1 MIEVDISNVWG
12 EMALPD
18 LLAMEKEVF
27 DAHRK
32 LTENAGEECAV
43 PGWLQLPVREETE
56 EIVRI
61 RKCADRIRCDSEIC
75 VVVGTCEGC
84 PGARGAME
92 LLQGANRNLTQ
103 GNGNPRIFFAGNSL
117 STRQWNELMQ
127 LLERKD
133 FSVIVVSKSGTTPES
148 AIALRGLRWML
159 ERKYGTEEAN
169 GRIYA
174 VTDPEEGA
182 LRQMAEEAGWECFAI
197 ASDVEER
204 YAVLTAAGLLPM
216 AVAGIDIL
224 EVLNGA
230 ADAGE
235 EYDLRSFENPV
246 WLYAAVRNLLGR
258 SGRKTE
264 LLVSQEPDFH
274 GFAAWWQ
281 QLFAAAGDIF
291 PAAVECA
298 SVSRAPGCRNVLE
311 TMVRFAPPEAE
322 YRISSDCRNLDGLNV
337 LEGKALA
344 AVEEQAYLAL
354 VEDLADNGVPVLTMD
369 CGELNA
375 RTVGE
380 LFYFMELA
388 CEISAG
394 ICSTNLSGQAGM
406 EDGK

>member
-27 DAHRK
+27 DAHMK
-32 LTENAGEECAV
+32 LTGDAGEECV
-43 PGWLQLPVREETE
+43 LPGWLQLPVREETE

-61 RKCADRIRCDSEIC
+61 RKCAERIRCDSEIC
-75 VVVGTCEGC
+75 VVVGACEGC
-84 PGARGAME
+84 SGARGAME
-92 LLQGANRNLTQ
+92 LLQGANRNLTL
-103 GNGNPRIFFAGNSL
+103 GKEEPRIFFAGNSL
-117 STRQWNELMQ
+117 STRQWDELMHM
-127 LLERKD
+127 LERKD
-133 FSVIVVSKSGTTPES
+133 FSVIVISKSGTTPES

-169 GRIYA
+169 SRIYA

-182 LRQMAEEAGWECFAI
+182 LRQMAEEAGWENFAI

-204 YAVLTAAGLLPM
+204 HSVLTAAGLLPM
-216 AVAGIDIL
+216 AVAGIDIM
-224 EVLNGA
+224 EVMNGA

-246 WLYAAVRNLLGR
+246 WLYAAVRNLLCR

-264 LLVSQEPDFH
+264 LLVSREPDFH

-281 QLFAAAGDIF
+281 QLFAAAGDVF
-291 PAAVECA
+291 PAAAECA
-298 SVSRAPGCRNVLE
+298 SISRAAGCRNILE
-311 TMVRFAPPEAE
+311 TVVRFAAPEAE
-322 YRISSDCRNLDGLNV
+322 HIISTDCRNPDGMNV
-337 LEGKALA
+337 LEGKPLA
-344 AVEEQAYLAL
+344 FVEEQAYLAL
-354 VEDLADNGVPVLTMD
+354 LDDLVDRGIPVLTMD

-375 RTVGE
+375 RKVGE

-394 ICSTNLSGQAGM
+394 ICSTDPSVQSGKNAA
-406 EDGK
+406 E